1 MKIPLFGG
9 TGSERYTDVSG
20 QLTQN
25 WYVHKPRSGKSQL
38 VVYPTPG
45 ETLFTNIGDGPI
57 RGGIKYNDLYYVVS
71 GNLLYEVNN
80 GGASVLRGTLN
91 TSVGRVGM
99 EHNGA
104 DNGQQ
109 LLIVDGTNGY
119 IYDSGNG
126 SFFRADQITSG
137 LATNGTANKLDVT
150 GETFITKGA
159 QIGQRVFNTTAG
171 TSALITALDSETVL
185 SIDADIFSTA
195 TDDYAVGDEDFP
207 SAATHVGFFDGFLI
221 VNKPSITG
229 QFAKS
234 ASYDAT
240 DWDVLEIATA
250 ERSPDKLVGLL
261 ISNRQLWLVGEDTAE
276 KWYNSGAADFP
287 FEPDQSG
294 FSEWGTSAPYSMV
307 DVAGTTFWLSN
318 NQEGS
323 GLIVATTGGTPQ
335 VISSPEIST
344 EISNMSVIS
353 DCYSYAYQ
361 YQQHAMVVFTFPTA
375 QKTLVYD
382 ILTQEWHTWVS
393 KNLGYHRS
401 TTHTFI
407 FGKHLVGDPENGNV
421 YYLDWDNKTDNG
433 DQIIRRRIS
442 AKVHAEDR
450 RVKHEGV
457 WIDIKEGVGTTAVPD
472 PSIYLRY
479 RDNNG
484 PWSSFKRRSMGKVG
498 QRGKKVVWWRLGAS
512 YDREYE
518 IMVSDP
524 VDAVLIDAFAR
535 LDVSDREIG

>member
-9 TGSERYTDVSG
+9 SGEERFTDVSG

-25 WYVHKPRSGKSQL
+25 WYVHYPKSGKSK
-38 VVYPTPG
+38 VVMYPTPG
-45 ETLFTNIGDGPI
+45 LTLFSNVGDGPI
-57 RGGIKYNDLYYVVS
+57 RGSKKYNDLHFVVS
-71 GNLLYEVNN
+71 GNELYEVNA

-91 TSVGRVGM
+91 SSVGKVGM

-119 IYDSGNG
+119 IWDSRNNT
-126 SFFRADQITSG
+126 FFRADQITSG

-159 QIGQRVFNTTAG
+159 QVGQRVFNTTAE

-185 SIDADIFSTA
+185 SIDTDIFSTG
-195 TDDYAVGDEDFP
+195 TDDYAVGDIDFP
-207 SAATHVGFFDGFLI
+207 STGTHVDFFDGFFI
-221 VNKPSITG
+221 VNNPAVTG
-229 QFAKS
+229 RFAKS
-234 ASYDAT
+234 KSYDGT
-240 DWDVLEIATA
+240 DWAVLETATA
-250 ERSPDKLVGLL
+250 ERSPDKLLGL
-261 ISNRQLWLVGEDTAE
+261 IVSNRELWLVGEDTAE

-294 FSEWGTSAPYSMV
+294 FSEWGTIAPYSIVEMSGLT
-307 DVAGTTFWLSN
+307 AWLSN
-318 NQEGS
+318 NEEGN
-323 GLIVATTGGTPQ
+323 GLIVATSGGTPQ

-361 YQQHAMVVFTFPTA
+361 YQQHPFLVFSFPTA

-393 KNLGYHRS
+393 KDLIYHRS
-401 TTHTFI
+401 STHTFV
-407 FGKHLVGDPENGNV
+407 FGKHLVGDPENGNI
-421 YYLDWDNKTDNG
+421 YYLDWENYTDNG

-442 AKVHAEDR
+442 AKIHAEDR

-457 WIDIKEGVGTTAVPD
+457 WIDVKEGVGTSTLD
-472 PSIYLRY
+472 PQIYLRF

-484 PWSSFKRRSMGKVG
+484 PWKNYKPRSMGKVG
-498 QRGKKVVWWRLGAS
+498 QRNKKCVWRRLGAS

-524 VDAVLIDAFAR
+524 VPAVLIDGFAR
-535 LDVSDREIG
+535 LPVSNREIG